1 MNDFFPISIR
11 NLPVPLTNNNQFF
24 LDFAKLV
31 VPGLT
36 KTKTYVTGGLKTVE
50 GMVKA
55 LETVDGVGLGR
66 SLCQE
71 PNICAHILSGQVKGA
86 LHQKLNMLDF
96 GATAG
101 AAGLQISQMGKQ
113 LQPIDLSQEEN
124 VAKLFAA
131 LGAWAAARQTDLN
144 MYEFPAVSDY
154 DIPYSAVVL

>member
-1 MNDFFPISIR
+1 ME
-11 NLPVPLTNNNQFF
+11 
-24 LDFAKLV
+24 FAKLV

-71 PNICAHILSGQVKGA
+71 PNLCAHILSGQVRGA
-86 LHQKLNMLDF
+86 LHQKLNMFDF

-101 AAGLQISQMGKQ
+101 AAGVQISQMGKQ
-113 LQPIDLSQEEN
+113 LQPIDLSQENN
-124 VAKLFAA
+124 VAKVFAT
-131 LGAWAAARQTDLN
+131 LGAWAAVRQKDLGL
-144 MYEFPAVSDY
+144 YEFPALPDY
-154 DIPYSAVVL
+154 DIPYSTVVM